1 MTTTDTTATHT
12 AAIDTTATDATATDT
27 TAIDATAIDTTAPTR
42 VRSADAASDRSPA
55 AVVIAKAQAQ
65 ANVFARVPS
74 RAALYDLDTLPT
86 SRVVNIRV
94 HRNLAAERMLTPAA
108 LLARWGGLRIESVFG
123 PYDDSLSFVELD
135 GPDPDVEVVWLDYT
149 RLDTVPAGDLA
160 TLLDHRL
167 RALRQRSSAPILVFD
182 VPGSEPRAEAVNDGL
197 RRTAQTVPSLFVAPV
212 SELAAQMGTG
222 FLSARAAA
230 LTAVPL
236 SPPALMRLAQVFAL
250 CWLPA
255 ALGTRL
261 RGLAVDLDHTLYR
274 GVLGEDG
281 VEGVVLT
288 DGHRLLQQTLK
299 GLHQQGFFLAV
310 VSRNEPADVED
321 LFTRR
326 RDFPLRAED
335 IDAWGVSW
343 GSKSHALHE
352 VSAAVRVA
360 PATLLF
366 VDDNAGELVE
376 VAEQHP
382 GLSTVF
388 GADPADVV
396 RVLGLHP
403 GLFRFAGGEADV
415 LRTADLAAEATR
427 GSLRSHTGDPTEYLA
442 ALDVEM
448 TFHLDDRAGIRRL
461 AELSAKTNQFT
472 TALRR
477 LSEVQLAE
485 RMVDA
490 SARVVSVQVKDRLA
504 DSGVIAMIVAR
515 RAQDG
520 TVLVE
525 DVCVSCRA
533 LGRGI
538 EGVLLNTALHRIG
551 VELDAEELA
560 LAVTEG
566 PRNAPARTWV
576 AGFGGRPEPGR
587 VVIRTPTAPADVPVT
602 TTWSPA

>member
-1 MTTTDTTATHT
+1 MTTTDTAAPATT
-12 AAIDTTATDATATDT
+12 S
-27 TAIDATAIDTTAPTR
+27 P
-42 VRSADAASDRSPA
+42 DRSPA
-55 AVVIAKAQAQ
+55 AAVMARAQAQ
-65 ANVFARVPS
+65 ATVFAQVPS
-74 RAALYDLDTLPT
+74 RTAVYGLDTLPAP
-86 SRVVNIRV
+86 RAVNIRV

-108 LLARWGGLRIESVFG
+108 LLARYGGLRIDVVFG
-123 PYDDSLSFVELD
+123 PYDDSLSFADLN
-135 GPDPDVEVVWLDYT
+135 GPDPDVEVAWIDYS
-149 RLDTVPAGDLA
+149 RLDTLSAAELA
-160 TLLDHRL
+160 TLLEHRL
-167 RALRQRSSAPILVFD
+167 LALRQHSGAPILVFD
-182 VPGSEPRAEAVNDGL
+182 VAGPDGRAKAVNDAL
-197 RRTAQTVPSLFVAPV
+197 RTMAQTVPALLVAPV
-212 SELAAQMGTG
+212 SDLAAQMGTA

-236 SPPALMRLAQVFAL
+236 SPTALMRVAQTFAL

-261 RGLAVDLDHTLYR
+261 RGLAVDLDHTLYA

-281 VEGVVLT
+281 PDGVVLT
-288 DGHRLLQQTLK
+288 DNHRLLQQKLK
-299 GLHQQGFFLAV
+299 ERHEQGLFLAV
-310 VSRNEPADVED
+310 VSRNEMADVEE

-343 GSKSHALHE
+343 GPKSQAVDEVAAAL
-352 VSAAVRVA
+352 RVA
-360 PATLLF
+360 PDHLLF

-376 VAEQHP
+376 VAENHP

-388 GADPADVV
+388 AGDPAEVV
-396 RVLGLHP
+396 RALTLHP
-403 GLFRFAGGEADV
+403 GLFRFADAGADD
-415 LRTADLAAEATR
+415 LRTADLAAETAR
-427 GSLRSHTGDPTEYLA
+427 QSLRSHAGHHHEYLA

-448 TFHLDDRAGIRRL
+448 TFALDDRGGVKRL

-477 LSEVQLAE
+477 LDEIALAE
-485 RMVDA
+485 RMSD
-490 SARVVSVQVKDRLA
+490 SRARVVSVRVRDRLA
-504 DSGVIAMIVAR
+504 DSGVIAMVVAR
-515 RAQDG
+515 RADDG

-538 EGVLLNTALHRIG
+538 EGFLLNTALQRIG
-551 VELDAEELA
+551 AELGADELH

-566 PRNAPARTWV
+566 PRNEPARTWL

-587 VVIRTPTAPADVPVT
+587 VVIRTPVAPPCVPVT
-602 TTWSPA
+602 TTWAHA